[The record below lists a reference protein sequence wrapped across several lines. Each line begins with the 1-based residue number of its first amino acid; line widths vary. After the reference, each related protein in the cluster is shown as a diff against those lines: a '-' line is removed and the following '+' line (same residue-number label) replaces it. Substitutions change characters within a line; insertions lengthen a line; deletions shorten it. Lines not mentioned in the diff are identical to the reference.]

1 LLYLKRYVLHTDII
15 FTLLA
20 VFARKAIRL
29 AIPQSPFPR
38 EHELVQ

>member
-1 LLYLKRYVLHTDII
+1 LLYLKRYVLPTDRI

-20 VFARKAIRL
+20 VFSRKAIGL
-29 AIPQSPFPR
+29 AIPQSLFPR